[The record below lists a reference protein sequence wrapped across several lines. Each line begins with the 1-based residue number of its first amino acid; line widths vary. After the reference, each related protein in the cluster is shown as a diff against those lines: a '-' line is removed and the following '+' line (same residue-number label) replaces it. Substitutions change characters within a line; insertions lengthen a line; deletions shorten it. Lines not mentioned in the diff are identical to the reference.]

1 MKRKLNARIEYAK
14 FLQGTVKEMAKELQN
29 SQSGEMRKTAEDLAE
44 FMKRASS
51 YLFFPS
57 ISKIVFILFTYLYL
71 ALLSHFNR
79 LEKVYGFLMM
89 KF

>member
-51 YLFFPS
+51 YLFFPFDAEYY
-57 ISKIVFILFTYLYL
+57 VFILFS
-71 ALLSHFNR
+71 LLIF
-79 LEKVYGFLMM
+79 GFT
-89 KF
+89 FTF